1 MSELQLRQA
10 RFAELS
16 TTELYALLRLRAD
29 VFVVE
34 QDCPY
39 QDLDG
44 RDSEPD
50 TVHLWYQRDGRPVSY
65 VRILTE
71 PASVL
76 RIGRVCTEHGA
87 RGAGLADRLFSAALA
102 LTGACTVVL
111 GAQSYLTGFY
121 ARHGFTADGPEY
133 LEDGIP
139 HTPMIRTPSERHPR

>member
-1 MSELQLRQA
+1 MTELRLRRA

-16 TTELYALLRLRAD
+16 TTELYELLRLRAD

-44 RDSEPD
+44 RDSEPG
-50 TVHLWYQRDGRPVSY
+50 TLHLWYQLDGRPVSY

-71 PASVL
+71 PDAVM

-87 RGAGLADRLFSAALA
+87 RGAGLADRLFTAALE
-102 LTGACTVVL
+102 LTRAGIVVL

-121 ARHGFTADGPEY
+121 ARHGFSADGPEY

-139 HTPMIRTPSERHPR
+139 HTPMIRTPPDRHPR